1 MEDRIRQLED
11 KIAEAKKNVR
21 STLSIGELSRESIR
35 DVIKEVSETQAE
47 LNALFGK
54 SDNELK
60 GSTNLLKSEIKK
72 LVDEGTKAD
81 SKRLKDISKR
91 IQEIAKVS
99 TEVDG
104 AEGDFLSEY
113 ASIAMGGV
121 GKARKHALREERS
134 KSTQGY
140 GTSIFTTIFGS
151 KFGGYL
157 ATVPGSKGA
166 NSRKRSHAE
175 LRLRMAESDLGT
187 VTGQSTD
194 DTPAEKEEV
203 RREQEVRVQE
213 VKQKENVVI
222 DLLEEI
228 RDMVKHP
235 SIIMAGGGGAA
246 GADGGGGGGIGGG
259 GLGDIVT
266 VDNAILAAMLAGP
279 VGGAA
284 RWIAKT
290 RVGRWMLGGAATAI
304 GAGLGSSAGGGG
316 GLAALWAGAGSGAA
330 TTTRMG
336 RLSAGARAIASS
348 SRIAGGL
355 ISFGITETL
364 WQVGQAMIR
373 DAEHTTTKLN
383 AAINSSG
390 SYIDPK
396 GVTRSLTSG
405 TEMDMFGNIVPGSGS
420 VIFDPNR
427 TRTSTG
433 NAWLDSQSNNIEI
446 AKNKL
451 DINETQIIET
461 MRAALA
467 ARNNDEHVEA
477 NSLMGAAEGLI
488 DERAYLVRGTMPR
501 NQSDIVNAMHI
512 HESNWGASQQILNS
526 ITNDMGS
533 LETQDKAYLNSLK
546 QRMWFLNPENDYSSH
561 KSDRGGTR
569 GTISRDLLKES
580 GMKWVLPKY
589 GRGYYELDPGIQHY
603 HKLLE
608 EHNTKQKIK
617 PVADWNPR
625 IDDFTGPIA
634 LDVNASNKF
643 IASFAGGG
651 TMPGTG
657 LAITNA
663 PSVSVQQNTNYNA
676 DPYDET
682 SFMDRERI
690 ALLDNTQHNLKGW
703 S

>member
-47 LNALFGK
+47 LSALFGK

-60 GSTNLLKSEIKK
+60 GSTNLLKGEIKK

-140 GTSIFTTIFGS
+140 GTSIFTTLFGS

-175 LRLRMAESDLGT
+175 LRLRMAESDLGA

-235 SIIMAGGGGAA
+235 SIIMASGGGAA
-246 GADGGGGGGIGGG
+246 GADGGGGGG

-290 RVGRWMLGGAATAI
+290 RVGKWMLGGAATAV
-304 GAGLGSSAGGGG
+304 GARLGSSAVGGGGG
-316 GLAALWAGAGSGAA
+316 GLAALWAGSRSGAA

-364 WQVGQAMIR
+364 WQVGQAMLR

-390 SYIDPK
+390 SYIDTQ

-405 TEMDMFGNIVPGSGS
+405 VEMDPFGNILPGSGS

-467 ARNNDEHVEA
+467 ARDNDDHVEA

-488 DERAYLVRGTMPR
+488 DERAHLVRGTMPR
-501 NQSDIVNAMHI
+501 NQSDIVNAMHM
-512 HESNWGASQQILNS
+512 HKSNWGASRQILNS
-526 ITNDMGS
+526 IYNDMGMF
-533 LETQDKAYLNSLK
+533 EGQDKAYVNSLK

-561 KSDRGGTR
+561 MANQSGGIRGQM
-569 GTISRDLLKES
+569 SREFLKES

-589 GRGYYELDPGIQHY
+589 GRGQYELDPGIQNY
-603 HKLLE
+603 HRLLE
-608 EHNTKQKIK
+608 EYNTKQKIK
-617 PVADWNPR
+617 PQSM
-625 IDDFTGPIA
+625 GPNVNGVPGAIA
-634 LDVNASNKF
+634 LDANASNKF